1 MQEPTA
7 AALGEVQAAFGAD
20 PAAAMCLY
28 KAKSTLQDGLCT
40 KLSFPN
46 TPEHGETVVDEPPT
60 MPGGKDAG
68 PNPMDVCLGRAR
80 DVPGDLVQGLCHRD
94 GH

>member
-28 KAKSTLQDGLCT
+28 KAKSTLPEGLCT

-60 MPGGKDAG
+60 MPGGKERG
-68 PNPMDVCLGRAR
+68 RTPWMCLGSATS
-80 DVPGDLVQGLCHRD
+80 GDLVQGVGYRD
-94 GH
+94 GD